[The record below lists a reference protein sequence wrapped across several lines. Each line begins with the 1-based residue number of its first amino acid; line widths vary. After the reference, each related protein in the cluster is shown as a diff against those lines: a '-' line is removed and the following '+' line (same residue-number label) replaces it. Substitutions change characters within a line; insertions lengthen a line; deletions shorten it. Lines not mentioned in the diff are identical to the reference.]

1 MRNKHFPSN
10 EHGTFLSNDYGTFS
24 GNERE
29 AILSDKH

>member
-1 MRNKHFPSN
+1 MRNKHFRSN